1 MVCFLSSDPK
11 GILGK
16 LNDSVR
22 VVAPLD
28 GDTGGLKKRVN
39 NGSTRRTNACTETI
53 LKKTNIY
60 NLELKCTH
68 TLVYDFYLWWTLQ
81 CFTSFFIYVRL
92 AKILFFLQKSKLG
105 FVEITI
111 LLVQKF
117 WFETFLNTRSK
128 GQLAQLFNS
137 YRRNLIKVIRVHA
150 CKRNIPVSR
159 ISSFSWF
166 FFFILHALNL

>member
-28 GDTGGLKKRVN
+28 GDTGSLKKRVN
-39 NGSTRRTNACTETI
+39 NGRTRRTNAWTETI
-53 LKKTNIY
+53 LKKNNIY

-68 TLVYDFYLWWTLQ
+68 TLVYDFHLWWTLQ

-92 AKILFFLQKSKLG
+92 DKILFFLQKSKLG

-117 WFETFLNTRSK
+117 WFETFLK
-128 GQLAQLFNS
+128 HQIQG
-137 YRRNLIKVIRVHA
+137 
-150 CKRNIPVSR
+150 PVS
-159 ISSFSWF
+159 SFVQF
-166 FFFILHALNL
+166 LQIQEGI

>member
-53 LKKTNIY
+53 LKKNNIY

-117 WFETFLNTRSK
+117 WFETFLK
-128 GQLAQLFNS
+128 HQIQG
-137 YRRNLIKVIRVHA
+137 
-150 CKRNIPVSR
+150 PVS
-159 ISSFSWF
+159 STVQFLQKEFNKS
-166 FFFILHALNL
+166 N